1 MPKFDVNSTKILH
14 TVINNIYTNKDIFIR
29 ELISNASDAC
39 EKLRYYNVSDEKYSK
54 LENLDLKI
62 EIEINKKNSTITGYK
77 KLRCKKVAYDHETTL

>member
-62 EIEINKKNSTITGYK
+62 ETKQTLMGFYNYYKISIYK
-77 KLRCKKVAYDHETTL
+77 KETKKR